1 MILFPAI
8 DLRGGRCVRLEQGK
22 PEKEK
27 VYSGDPAEVAR
38 NWVQQG
44 AQWLHVVD
52 LDGALVGSPQNLP
65 SLQAIRNAVNIPIQF
80 GGGSRTLETLA
91 RVLEMGI
98 NRVVLGT
105 AALQSPGFL
114 REACMRFGE
123 KVAVGIDARSGKVAV
138 KGWRDV
144 TDIDAVE
151 FGKRVVE
158 DGAGVIIY
166 TDIQRDGML
175 LGPNREALTRMA
187 DEVPASIIASGGI
200 STLKDVGDIARL
212 APGRIIGMIIGKA
225 LYEGSFTLRRAIDIV
240 ATSGTSSEQGT

>member
-1 MILFPAI
+1 
-8 DLRGGRCVRLEQGK
+8 
-22 PEKEK
+22 
-27 VYSGDPAEVAR
+27 
-38 NWVQQG
+38 
-44 AQWLHVVD
+44 
-52 LDGALVGSPQNLP
+52 
-65 SLQAIRNAVNIPIQF
+65 
-80 GGGSRTLETLA
+80 
-91 RVLEMGI
+91 
-98 NRVVLGT
+98 
-105 AALQSPGFL
+105 
-114 REACMRFGE
+114 MRFGE